1 MTPEWQIG
9 EKKTINFSQTGTRFG
24 WGEGKVAVH
33 FPDGKKKLRVVTL
46 EAGSKREAR
55 KNLHEKGLLRRIASK
70 LLDIAREKDPP
81 DKIALGLALG
91 IFVGF
96 LPIMGIQMVVVSL
109 IAIPLRANLKGAL
122 VGVWMSNPLTFIP
135 LYYGN
140 YLFGRMFVSTQAV
153 GWKEFSGT
161 ITHASDWSWTTIR
174 SSLANLVDMGTD
186 ILLPLWVGS
195 AILAVLFSIPVYIF
209 TYRFVVTYRARRA
222 I

>member
-1 MTPEWQIG
+1 M
-9 EKKTINFSQTGTRFG
+9 K
-24 WGEGKVAVH
+24 
-33 FPDGKKKLRVVTL
+33 
-46 EAGSKREAR
+46 AGSKREAR
-55 KNLHEKGLLRRIASK
+55 KDPHEKGLLRRVASK

-109 IAIPLRANLKGAL
+109 IALPLRANLKGAL

-153 GWKEFSGT
+153 GWKEFAGT
-161 ITHASDWSWTTIR
+161 ITHASEWSWTTIR
-174 SSLANLVDMGTD
+174 SSLRNLVDMGTD

-195 AILAVLFSIPVYIF
+195 AILAVLFSIPVYVL
-209 TYRFVVTYRARRA
+209 TYRFIVTYRARRA
-222 I
+222 L

>member
-1 MTPEWQIG
+1 M
-9 EKKTINFSQTGTRFG
+9 K
-24 WGEGKVAVH
+24 EGS
-33 FPDGKKKLRVVTL
+33 T
-46 EAGSKREAR
+46 REAR
-55 KNLHEKGLLRRIASK
+55 KDPHQKGLLRRVASK

-81 DKIALGLALG
+81 HKIALGLALG

-109 IAIPLRANLKGAL
+109 IAIPMRANLKGAL

-140 YLFGRMFVSTQAV
+140 YLLGRMFVSTQAV
-153 GWKEFSGT
+153 GWKEFAGT
-161 ITHASDWSWTTIR
+161 ITQASDWRWITIR
-174 SSLANLVDMGTD
+174 SSLRNLVDMGAD

-209 TYRFVVTYRARRA
+209 TYRLIVAYRARRA
-222 I
+222 PGST